1 MTFEGVMPVTEVMG
15 YRPNN
20 NNGANFE
27 GIKPVTGEITGY
39 RTSNNVV
46 VVHSKVERMKGMLG
60 YEILILRVSIP
71 KFSIFFAL
79 DIYHRKQDF
88 LFKILLK
95 LTNCND
101 LLHFLGKLA
110 D

>member
-39 RTSNNVV
+39 RASNNVV

-95 LTNCND
+95 PMIVHT
-101 LLHFLGKLA
+101 G
-110 D
+110 